1 MGGSRYLRDL
11 TTVEVP
17 LSELHGYEGNA
28 KEHTRQQLDAVEASI
43 REFGFSNPVLAWHD
57 ADGRAVIVAGH
68 ARCEAAGALG
78 MDRVPVIFLDSLSD
92 AQRRA
97 LTLADNQTT
106 MMTGWDEQALSDE
119 LSALLDDGFDMSD
132 FGFDGEAAG
141 DAFEPPAGDGGSEL
155 SEAVTVS
162 VKFPDVE
169 SYSQAIDA
177 ITVAAQAAGG
187 AVGIR

>member
-1 MGGSRYLRDL
+1 MDGRKYLRDL

-17 LSELHGYEGNA
+17 LGQLHGYEGNA
-28 KEHTRQQLDAVEASI
+28 KEHTRGQLDAVEASI

-57 ADGRAVIVAGH
+57 AGGRAVIVAGH
-68 ARCEAAGALG
+68 ARCEAARALG
-78 MDRVPVIFLDSLSD
+78 MDRVPVIFLDGLSD

-106 MMTGWDEQALSDE
+106 MMTGWDDGQLAEE
-119 LSALLDDGFDMSD
+119 LDMLMGEFDMGD
-132 FGFDGEAAG
+132 FGFDADALG
-141 DAFEPPAGDGGSEL
+141 DAFEPPADDGEPEL
-155 SEAVTVS
+155 SEAVAVF

-187 AVGIR
+187 TVGIR